1 MDIRQFIFPFIM
13 AVLTNSILILLMFFL
28 RKSKYFAGI
37 FGVGFMVVLYILCI
51 VRAVLPIEFPDV
63 QIKLEDTVIY
73 RGLYD
78 FFSKRPAAGF
88 LPFSPWYIILALW
101 AIVSAALL
109 VRLIVKTVGYRR
121 YICAQENMA
130 SQDEL
135 SVLDKVADEVFG
147 KAKRITLCKTDAVSE
162 SLSIGLLDKMILLPD
177 ISFDEQELEMILR
190 HECVHIK
197 NRDIWIKLLIELYCI
212 IFWWNPFAYFL
223 KFDLSSTLETRC
235 DLGVIRAFSDLDKSS
250 YAITVAKFMS
260 TEKDKRVP
268 AVSAGFSKSRNN
280 KEAVR
285 RIEAILD
292 DPPKR
297 SRQIIVAIVTAAVF
311 LSIVAASY
319 IFIWQP
325 DSGSPT
331 TDEYELDNTGYV
343 LDDSNTYIAK
353 HADGTY
359 TLNFGG
365 VPVEEIAKEDVESGM
380 YRDFPVI
387 EE

>member
-28 RKSKYFAGI
+28 RKSKYFAGV
-37 FGVGFMVVLYILCI
+37 FGVGFIVVLYILCI

-88 LPFSPWYIILALW
+88 LPFSPLYIVLALW
-101 AIVSAALL
+101 AIVSVVLL
-109 VRLIVKTVGYRR
+109 VRLIVKTAGYRR
-121 YICAQENMA
+121 YICAQENLA
-130 SQDEL
+130 SGDEL

-162 SLSIGLLDKMILLPD
+162 SMSIGLLDKMILLPD

-235 DLGVIRAFSDLDKSS
+235 DLGVIRTFSDIDKSA
-250 YAITVAKFMS
+250 YASTVAKFMS

-268 AVSAGFSKSRNN
+268 AVNAGFSKSRNN

-285 RIEAILD
+285 RIEAILEN
-292 DPPKR
+292 PPKR
-297 SRQIIVAIVTAAVF
+297 SRQIIAGIATAAVF
-311 LSIVAASY
+311 LSITAASY

-325 DSGSPT
+325 NHGAPDV
-331 TDEYELDNTGYV
+331 DDYELNNTGEIM
-343 LDDSNTYIAK
+343 DGTNCYIVK
-353 HADGTY
+353 HTDGTY
-359 TLNFGG
+359 TFNVEGI
-365 VPVEEIAKEDVESGM
+365 PVEEIPKEDVESGM
-380 YRDFPVI
+380 YKDFPII